1 MTPQADRVEE
11 ASNIIVVD
19 NGLPQTKDTNISK
32 TNPLSEQEEV
42 KLEIP
47 DRKEEEERQ
56 SLDKSNFDQYSPVKP
71 FDDDESAINRKDT
84 KSDLNLVM
92 HKVDDE
98 EGKEADEG
106 AAEEEAA
113 AVEEPTPGEEIE

>member
-32 TNPLSEQEEV
+32 INPLSEQEEV

-47 DRKEEEERQ
+47 DRKEDERQ

-71 FDDDESAINRKDT
+71 FDDDESAINRKET

>member
-32 TNPLSEQEEV
+32 INPLSEQEEV

-47 DRKEEEERQ
+47 DRKEDERQ

-71 FDDDESAINRKDT
+71 FDDDESAINRKET

-92 HKVDDE
+92 VKVDDE

-106 AAEEEAA
+106 VAEEEAA

>member
-1 MTPQADRVEE
+1 M
-11 ASNIIVVD
+11 
-19 NGLPQTKDTNISK
+19 
-32 TNPLSEQEEV
+32 

-47 DRKEEEERQ
+47 DRKEDERQ

-71 FDDDESAINRKDT
+71 FDDDESAINRKET

-92 HKVDDE
+92 VKVDDE
-98 EGKEADEG
+98 EGKEADEV
-106 AAEEEAA
+106 AAEVEEA